1 MDFVELPAF
10 SQNPD
15 VGHTVA
21 SLAAQQPPE
30 IKAGPAANAGDAG
43 HNSGFTAFVPSP
55 DSRVIYVSSSSG
67 KDSNTCLSAS
77 APCQT
82 LYAAIS
88 KMRAGKP
95 DHVYLKRGDTWRG
108 ESISR
113 VQSGR
118 STAEPSVIAF
128 FGEQGPRPRIESDQ
142 PVFKV
147 NGKYAKQNV
156 QIIGLHFYAYRK
168 DPANP
173 AFTNGGSEFDAG
185 ISLLGNNENLLFED
199 NVFDLL
205 EVKIQQWDGGTP
217 RNFRFRRNIW
227 TGAYYNSSSYD
238 RKSRPSN
245 LFAHGVDGL
254 LLEGNVMDHGG
265 WNRYVRGAGANMY
278 NHNVY
283 IQYTCPGPGITVRQN
298 IITRSSS
305 HGLQIRSGGV
315 VEDNFFAENAIGISI
330 GYTNHPM
337 KNDAFARVNDNVI
350 TEGHSM
356 IKGIDACQGKN
367 LCTPAV
373 YGITGNDYGEA
384 AISLANNIVH
394 TLSSQDTQ
402 WKSAAYN
409 ARFRSLKTA
418 PFGVGAAAQDNNI
431 SWQWSFG
438 EKPKTPSSERY
449 ANPGRTLADYNQHLA
464 GKHSAADFMNVIL
477 TRPLQNWDGRYT
489 AGAINDFI
497 QDGFGL

>member
-1 MDFVELPAF
+1 MDFVEFPAF
-10 SQNPD
+10 EQDP
-15 VGHTVA
+15 GAGQTRA
-21 SLAAQQPPE
+21 TLATHQPE
-30 IKAGPAANAGDAG
+30 KIKGGPALGTATDS
-43 HNSGFTAFVPSP
+43 SGFTAFVPSS
-55 DSRVIYVSSSSG
+55 DSRVIYVSRSSG
-67 KDSNTCLSAS
+67 KDSNTCLKPS

-82 LYAAIS
+82 LYAAIN

-118 STAEPSVIAF
+118 SAAEPSVIAF
-128 FGEQGPRPRIESDQ
+128 FGDHGPRPKIESDQ
-142 PVFKV
+142 SVFKV

-173 AFTNGGSEFDAG
+173 AFTHGSSEFDAD
-185 ISLLGNNENLLFED
+185 ISLLGNNENILFED

-205 EVKIQQWDGGTP
+205 EVKIQLWDGGTP

-227 TGAYYNSSSYD
+227 TGAYYNGASYD

-245 LFAHGVDGL
+245 LFANGVDGL
-254 LLEGNVMDHGG
+254 LLESNVIDHGG
-265 WNRYVRGAGANMY
+265 WNRHVKGAGANMY

-283 IQYTCPGPGITVRQN
+283 IQYTCPAQGIAVREN

-315 VEDNFFAENAIGISI
+315 VENNFFAENAIGISI

-337 KNDAFARVNDNVI
+337 KNDAFARVNENVI

-384 AISLANNIVH
+384 TISLTNNVVH

-402 WKSAAYN
+402 WKSAPYAT
-409 ARFRSLKTA
+409 RFRSLKTSTY
-418 PFGVGAAAQDNNI
+418 GVGAATQQSNI
-431 SWQWSFG
+431 SWQWNLG
-438 EKPKTPSSERY
+438 EKPDTRTSVRY
-449 ANPGRTLADYNQHLA
+449 ADPGRTLADYNQHIT
-464 GKHSAADFMNVIL
+464 GKKSAADFMNVIL
-477 TRPLQNWDGRYT
+477 KRPLQTWDERYT

-497 QDGFGL
+497 RDGFGR